1 MTRLRHYDDLGT
13 ARFVTFCCFRM
24 QPSLKGSTTIRLLL
38 RHLDEARHKHRF
50 RLWGYVVMPEH
61 VHLVM
66 LPRDGMKLG
75 LVIREIKS
83 KMARE

>member
-1 MTRLRHYDDLGT
+1 
-13 ARFVTFCCFRM
+13 M